1 MSLLMFRSSAESRGL
16 SSLIAEPRRSQEIAA
31 SLLAT
36 TRSGQKIMEKVLN
49 VQDKHEQLP

>member
-36 TRSGQKIMEKVLN
+36 TRSGQKIMKKVLH
-49 VQDKHEQLP
+49 VQDKHEQLS